1 MLTEK
6 TILLIQSMDEAEIPF
21 SFVGRLDTLDDLGK
35 DPLKPLCVFSESCQM
50 PMLLSCSLVDVN
62 TVLLKLVENRSAHI
76 CSGSIDLAD
85 SGSTVW
91 PLPDSVVGIPE
102 ALRVLMLNSF
112 SLLQRGSSIQDDHAW
127 NGGVW
132 LPSWNFSDIKS
143 NV

>member
-1 MLTEK
+1 MLTED
-6 TILLIQSMDEAEIPF
+6 TILLIQSMDESEIPF
-21 SFVGRLDTLDDLGK
+21 SFVGRLDTLNDLGK

-91 PLPDSVVGIPE
+91 PLPDSIVGIPE
-102 ALRVLMLNSF
+102 ALRILMLNSF
-112 SLLQRGSSIQDDHAW
+112 SLLQGGSGIQDDHTRD
-127 NGGVW
+127 GGVW
-132 LPSWNFSDIKS
+132 LPSWKFSDIKS